1 VAEERP
7 AAAQAGP
14 APVAGSAGAELRG
27 DVPWVHSP
35 FEQPWWLEA
44 VAPGRWGEVVV
55 EQDGA
60 VAARLPY
67 IVNRRFGLTAL
78 TQAPLTRFLGPWIR
92 PVEGKYAT
100 RLGREKA
107 LMTELIAGLPPCD
120 VYQSSFAPEIGNV
133 LPFHWAGFSANV
145 RYTYRLD
152 DLSDPDALWHE
163 LDKHTRGEI
172 RRAQRQLA
180 IRTDLPL
187 DELLELNRRTLERHG
202 LRLDQSRDLARRLDE
217 ACAAREVRT
226 IVAAVDAKDRVHA
239 ASYTVRDSTTTYLL
253 FSGSDPELRDSGAVC
268 FVRWEAIRAAA
279 QNTRRFDFLGSMLEP
294 IERANRGFGARQVPY
309 FFVNR
314 ARPHAKVLLE
324 IRRAVES
331 SMQERRRRAVR
342 RSERRATGAADSQA
356 DHDRRRPALN
366 RAVIS

>member
-1 VAEERP
+1 VGGKLP

-14 APVAGSAGAELRG
+14 TPVSGATGGELRD
-27 DVPWVHSP
+27 DVPWVHTP

-67 IVNRRFGLTAL
+67 VINRRFGLTAL

-92 PVEGKYAT
+92 PAEGKYAT

-107 LMTELIAGLPPCD
+107 LMTELIARLPPCD
-120 VYQSSFAPEIGNV
+120 VYQASFSPAIGNV
-133 LPFHWAGFSANV
+133 LPFHWAGFTATV

-152 DLSDPDALWHE
+152 DVRDPDALWSE
-163 LDKHTRGEI
+163 FDKHTRGEI

-180 IRTDLPL
+180 IRTDLGL
-187 DELLELNRRTLERHG
+187 DEFLELNRKTLERHG
-202 LRLDQSRDLARRLDE
+202 LRLDQSRDVARRLDE
-217 ACAAREVRT
+217 ACVARRVRT
-226 IVAAVDAKDRVHA
+226 IVAAVDAKERVHA
-239 ASYTVRDSTTTYLL
+239 ASYTVRDGATTYLL
-253 FSGSDPELRDSGAVC
+253 FSGSDPELRDSGAVS

-279 QNTRRFDFLGSMLEP
+279 QHTRSFDFLGSMLEP

-324 IRRAVES
+324 IRRALES
-331 SMQERRRRAVR
+331 SMQTRRRRAVR
-342 RSERRATGAADSQA
+342 RSEQRHVGAADPQA
-356 DHDRRRPALN
+356 DHDRRRPVLN